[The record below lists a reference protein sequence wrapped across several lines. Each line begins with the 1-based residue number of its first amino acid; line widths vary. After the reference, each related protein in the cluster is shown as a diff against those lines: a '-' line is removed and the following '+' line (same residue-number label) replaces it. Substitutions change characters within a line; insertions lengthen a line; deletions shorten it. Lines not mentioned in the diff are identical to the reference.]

1 MAYSTLD
8 SEKIVETLVT
18 LGQRIEDRFPGAGLS
33 RVCQELIGI
42 ARESKE
48 RGALLD
54 KPNRV
59 LRAISASVIV
69 LGGWGLIYVASI
81 MSYTRQNQEFF
92 GVLQGIDSLVSVVVI
107 IGGALLFLVTLESR
121 WKRQKALAYLDE
133 LRSIIHVIDMHQL
146 TKDPS
151 AVHLGGTT
159 AHSPARSMSPHQ
171 LTRYLDYCS
180 EMLSL
185 ASKVAAVY
193 AQSAKDAEVVAV
205 ASDLGQMTSN
215 LNLKIWQKISLVQNE
230 PVEGSAVP
238 ARD

>member
-1 MAYSTLD
+1 MVYSTLD
-8 SEKIVETLVT
+8 SEKIVGTLVA
-18 LGQRIEDRFPGAGLS
+18 LGRRIEDRFPGAGLS
-33 RVCQELIGI
+33 SVCQELIAI

-54 KPNRV
+54 KPNRL
-59 LRAISASVIV
+59 LRAVSASVIV
-69 LGGWGLIYVASI
+69 LGALGMIYVASI
-81 MSYTRQNQEFF
+81 MSYTRQEQEFF
-92 GVLQGIDSLVSVVVI
+92 GVLQGIDSLVSVIVI

-151 AVHLGGTT
+151 AVLRGGTT
-159 AHSPARSMSPHQ
+159 AHSPARTMSPHQ

-193 AQSAKDAEVVAV
+193 AQSAKDAEVVA
-205 ASDLGQMTSN
+205 AAGDLGQMASN
-215 LNLKIWQKISLVQNE
+215 LNLKIWQKISLVQSE
-230 PVEGSAVP
+230 PVESSDP
-238 ARD
+238 AN